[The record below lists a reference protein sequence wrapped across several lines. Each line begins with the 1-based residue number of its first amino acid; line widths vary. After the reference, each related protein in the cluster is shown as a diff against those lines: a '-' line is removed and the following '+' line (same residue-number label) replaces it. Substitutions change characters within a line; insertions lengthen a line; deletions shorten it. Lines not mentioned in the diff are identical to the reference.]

1 VTSLRRQAT
10 AFHEQLEK
18 TPNAADLLSS
28 APIVDTPQTMTEKIF
43 QRYSVGLAP
52 GKKVRAGDFI
62 TIQPHHCMS
71 EYCATCLLDDWL
83 MILVCS
89 SRQHGS
95 SLIEI

>member
-1 VTSLRRQAT
+1 VTNLRRQAT

-28 APIVDTPQTMTEKIF
+28 APVVDTPQTMTEKIF

-71 EYCATCLLDDWL
+71 ECCGTYCLDSRL
-83 MILVCS
+83 MVL
-89 SRQHGS
+89 GS
-95 SLIEI
+95 T